1 MRRSSTGSECWK
13 VDLFGHRN
21 IDLLS
26 NFNEA
31 EPLVNCAGLVASR
44 RKPCEFAA
52 PIKETPTQIS
62 RYSGGKT
69 PSFMGFPGS
78 NSGQFG
84 YGTAAYHE
92 SARNDPSFI
101 SDACSNQPP
110 MMDSIQT

>member
-1 MRRSSTGSECWK
+1 
-13 VDLFGHRN
+13 
-21 IDLLS
+21 
-26 NFNEA
+26 
-31 EPLVNCAGLVASR
+31 
-44 RKPCEFAA
+44 
-52 PIKETPTQIS
+52 
-62 RYSGGKT
+62 
-69 PSFMGFPGS
+69 MGFPGS